1 MGSKVQVFLGPLQ
14 LTKSA
19 GSADNLIDERSAK
32 HERAHRGE
40 AASSRSAKMIVLL
53 QEVKETNTSV
63 FDGIRHA
70 LTLHDAYETAIE

>member
-1 MGSKVQVFLGPLQ
+1 MNEV
-14 LTKSA
+14 
-19 GSADNLIDERSAK
+19 RSTNELPAVK
-32 HERAHRGE
+32 QGAR
-40 AASSRSAKMIVLL
+40 RSDKMIVLL